1 MNDVGHRR
9 ERSVRVATETSRR
22 TRTTRAVARNR
33 NSRERNQG
41 LGLVIFEEPA
51 QYSKQNVQCSHEIFL
66 ILQHQKDAM
75 KLNDFLDA
83 ELCKDNLKMSNQAWE
98 ETLLALGNDLDEHVL
113 ENLYE
118 RQVKK
123 STLMKHAMEFFQTLF

>member
-1 MNDVGHRR
+1 
-9 ERSVRVATETSRR
+9 
-22 TRTTRAVARNR
+22 
-33 NSRERNQG
+33 
-41 LGLVIFEEPA
+41 
-51 QYSKQNVQCSHEIFL
+51 
-66 ILQHQKDAM
+66 M

-123 STLMKHAMEFFQTLF
+123 STRMKHAMEFFQTLF